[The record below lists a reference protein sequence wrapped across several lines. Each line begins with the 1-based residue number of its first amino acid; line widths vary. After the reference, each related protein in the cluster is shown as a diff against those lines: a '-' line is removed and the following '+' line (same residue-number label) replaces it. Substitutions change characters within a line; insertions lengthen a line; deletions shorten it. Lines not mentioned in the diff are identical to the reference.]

1 MMFLFS
7 KAEKKSKA
15 REILHGSHLD
25 QQLFLLRNRLCRCN
39 HRLIAPNWWEYV
51 SEHPIRHSWSCE
63 SAVTSSKHPSICG
76 LIHPLLPE
84 RWGPGIVPKLVTV

>member
-1 MMFLFS
+1 MVVTSTNNYFFYGIAC
-7 KAEKKSKA
+7 AE
-15 REILHGSHLD
+15 
-25 QQLFLLRNRLCRCN
+25 CN

>member
-1 MMFLFS
+1 MVVTSTNNYFFYGIAC
-7 KAEKKSKA
+7 AE
-15 REILHGSHLD
+15 
-25 QQLFLLRNRLCRCN
+25 CN

-76 LIHPLLPE
+76 L
-84 RWGPGIVPKLVTV
+84 RQ